1 MPREKA
7 KFRIEDVIVAV
18 VCPHCEARQASPH
31 YPSSHGWDRSD
42 VKFHG
47 ARGAVTC
54 GNCRERFLLPVKLL
68 ELFAGL

>member
-1 MPREKA
+1 MREKA
-7 KFRIEDVIVAV
+7 RFQIEDVIVAV
-18 VCPHCEARQASPH
+18 TCPHCEARQPSPN
-31 YPSSHGWDRSD
+31 YPTSHGWDKAD
-42 VKFHG
+42 VKKFG